1 MSESEDSPHGASY
14 TIEMVARIT
23 RIPAD
28 EIVVYYRSGFVT
40 PIEARDENSLVFDER
55 AVLQLRRI
63 AFLLSEY
70 QINRE
75 GLKMVAGLMDEV
87 ERLREEVRF
96 LRER

>member
-1 MSESEDSPHGASY
+1 MSESEPSLHGASY
-14 TIEMVARIT
+14 TIDVVARIT
-23 RIPAD
+23 HIPED

-40 PIEARDENSLVFDER
+40 PIEAHDEKRLVFDER

-75 GLKMVAGLMDEV
+75 GLKMVAGLLDEV